1 MAQSPEWTK
10 MQAELKLIVIPELR
24 GVGFKGTFPHYRRL
38 RDGKAELISFVPHNQ
53 HGGAFEVGASIIF
66 IDAVDEQQSNWFNP
80 YSKTDNNKLTWASG
94 RIRNGLPGMFEG
106 AFFYTDTY
114 VRHFDWTD
122 SNTQKHF
129 KGSHYEALT
138 YHNKKHLLNELINNG
153 FELVQKADDEIY
165 NRVAT
170 EVNEQMRD
178 LLIWFDS
185 IKSFDDLR
193 VFQEQQI
200 TKAKR

>member
-1 MAQSPEWTK
+1 MGKNA
-10 MQAELKLIVIPELR
+10 AELKLIAIPELR
-24 GVGFKGTFPHYRRL
+24 RVGFKGAFPHYRRF
-38 RDGKAELISFVPHNQ
+38 RDGKAELISFISHNQ
-53 HGGAFEVGASIIF
+53 LGGSFEVGASIIF
-66 IDAVDEQQSNWFNP
+66 INAVDERQSNWFSPN
-80 YSKTDNNKLTWASG
+80 SKTDNNKLTWASG

-122 SNTQKHF
+122 PNTQKHF
-129 KGSHYEALT
+129 KGNHYEALT
-138 YHNKKHLLNELINNG
+138 DHNKKHLLSELINNG
-153 FELVQKADDEIY
+153 FELVQKADDGIY

-170 EVNEQMRD
+170 EVNEQMQD

-193 VFQEQQI
+193 VFQGQQI
-200 TKAKR
+200 ATARG